1 MLSICPSPGAPAVE
15 RKTVVLPWDPA
26 VILEW
31 LRHEFGQEKVEDMVK
46 GWRKGRTGRPT
57 KCPKDDLDIIK
68 IAYAVVHGGLD
79 LRKAIIAVIGGK
91 VEWNRTRYDR
101 LLDRCAEKGNEGER
115 AGKGEELR
123 ADLRWLAERI
133 APAGDLPAKI
143 REIKPIF
150 DGDELEK
157 RQP

>member
-1 MLSICPSPGAPAVE
+1 VE
-15 RKTVVLPWDPA
+15 RKIAVLPWDHA
-26 VILEW
+26 IVLEW
-31 LRHEFGQEKVEDMVK
+31 LRREAGQEWVEDKVK
-46 GWRKGRTGRPT
+46 EWGKRRTGRPT
-57 KCPKDDLDIIK
+57 KYPKDDLDVIK
-68 IAYAVVHGGLD
+68 IAYAVVHEGLT

-91 VEWNRTRYDR
+91 VEWNRARYDR
-101 LLDRCAEKGNEGER
+101 LLDRCAEKGTEGER
-115 AGKGEELR
+115 AGQSEELR

-133 APAGDLPAKI
+133 APAEHLPADI